1 MTNFQ
6 QSGTK
11 SIPSVN
17 GSTIDTNP
25 NNYGYQKRINK
36 RANKKPKHLMSQ
48 VSQEKK
54 GENLELEVEKSN
66 RESCRNIG
74 GKSVT
79 GKYDFQQS
87 IGTTCFCIY

>member
-1 MTNFQ
+1 MTNLQ

-11 SIPSVN
+11 SISSVN
-17 GSTIDTNP
+17 GSTIIDTNP
-25 NNYGYQKRINK
+25 NNYSHQKRINK
-36 RANKKPKHLMSQ
+36 RTNKKPKHLMSQ

-79 GKYDFQQS
+79 GKYDYQQ
-87 IGTTCFCIY
+87 